1 MKMEI
6 EINSAATAPS
16 STLDDDETLMQR
28 VQSGDDHAFDVLI
41 ERHASRVYNFARRAT
56 GDPAAA
62 DDVFQ
67 DTFLRA
73 CQARMGWRR
82 QSRFTTWLLTIARN
96 RITDRFRWLGRW
108 KTTSVEDESGAP
120 RPELRTVQPG
130 PEEAAVR
137 EEDRQELRKAL
148 LGLPMP
154 QREVLILSRYEEL
167 SYAEIATMTGTTE
180 EAIKQRAYRG
190 MMELRR
196 KLATPGASRKSRDE
210 KAMR

>member
-1 MKMEI
+1 MAEPP
-6 EINSAATAPS
+6 EVSE
-16 STLDDDETLMQR
+16 ETL
-28 VQSGDDHAFDVLI
+28 VAAWLGGDQGAFELL
-41 ERHASRVYNFARRAT
+41 FARWQAPLARHLT
-56 GDPAAA
+56 RMLDDPAAA

-73 CQARMGWRR
+73 YQARMGWRR